1 MRSNSRNRRLM
12 RLTLVTAVL
21 TAAIIAPSTAW
32 GQAQRGSLEVKVAD
46 SADGSPL
53 PGVTVSVAAG
63 DTLSR
68 RDGVTDANGV
78 VRFTGLEPSTQY
90 VVTAAIDG
98 YGESMYEQVGVQ
110 AGQTRTLDVGLSTA
124 TTVAD
129 TLVVTAE
136 APIVDFKNATTGQ
149 DITLD
154 FIQNVSGGRS
164 YQAYLQ
170 VVPGVQYS
178 VTGAD
183 PASRSGLNYSDI
195 FGQNGVS
202 TDNFYYFEGIN
213 VNDSA
218 TGRAV
223 ADINT
228 EIIQEQSVLTGA
240 LPAEFIGATGLV
252 TNVITKSGGN
262 DFSGSVSYF
271 AQNDSLVADN
281 EHRPDAS
288 LDTLDAAATF
298 GGPIARDK
306 AWVFTS
312 FRRQERDEDVV
323 DPQGNFLRAVSSE
336 EDQIFAKLTW
346 AITDSGLLSGLFTN
360 DPFERDGSFNDQV
373 SVQRD
378 RTAELGGDRW
388 AINYNQVLGS
398 SWVLDLSLTDSES
411 DQRSI
416 PKDLSTRNDITFR
429 TGEVPDD
436 LNATQVGGAGNLFAD
451 LAGTE
456 TQRASLEWLGDSSW
470 GSHTVKGGVELH
482 ENIDV
487 QDFITQ
493 GDGAIYTSLDK
504 QYLGQN
510 VTAGEVG
517 AVFNDVQ
524 FNPTN
529 ASDYDGLIET
539 INGHPRRDE
548 FFALLDSNH
557 DGVISP
563 TEVADNLVYS
573 STDGNPEGF
582 INYDRILMVQ
592 SGVQN
597 FSSEA
602 TVFYLQD
609 TWQHGRWSA
618 NVGVRAEEWEH
629 FNSDQQSIFTFDTE
643 IAPRLALIYDLK
655 GDGRHR
661 LSAYYG
667 RYYDPVRTNM
677 TDFAG
682 QVSGPIRH
690 EQVFVG
696 GEWLTYRVRGGAANP
711 DAFFAPAT
719 ETPFTDEFQLGYK
732 SQIGSTMSFE
742 ANLISRQ
749 TKDILEDY
757 DLRLY
762 AEPASYHLPV
772 DHPESLF
779 LGLSYFGYSDFPS
792 IVGVDGEIIEPNFI
806 IGTLAGGRRDWD
818 GVELIFRR
826 RLADNW
832 QMQASYNYADAEGN
846 TNSDSNADFQGDV
859 LWLDPR
865 AINQLGRQPGSVEH
879 LFKVSGSYHF
889 DNGFTIGGI
898 YRWNSGAVASRTFRA
913 SSRNLPLLDINDP
926 DYTGD
931 LIQFAG
937 GSGFAEPGGS
947 GGWLSP
953 NAVGVLENPSFGILD
968 ARASYNWDFSDRANV
983 TFYLDVFNLLDDQE
997 ITQMQDLVAG
1007 RDGVDFM
1014 EGIEF
1019 VSPRR
1024 FFLGARLRF

>member
-1 MRSNSRNRRLM
+1 MPTTNTHRRTYEKQLKGRTTDQVDPSRGRARLGDH
-12 RLTLVTAVL
+12 R
-21 TAAIIAPSTAW
+21 AINGLGS
-32 GQAQRGSLEVKVAD
+32 GQRGALEVQVTD
-46 SADGSPL
+46 SADSSPL
-53 PGVTVSVAAG
+53 PGVTVSVAAN

-78 VRFTGLEPSTQY
+78 VRFTALEPSTQY
-90 VVTAAIDG
+90 VVTATIDG

-110 AGQTRTLDVGLSTA
+110 AGQTRVLEVGLGAA

-178 VTGAD
+178 VTGSD

-195 FGQNGVS
+195 RGENGRS
-202 TDNFYYFEGIN
+202 SDNFYYFEGIN
-213 VNDSA
+213 VNDSS

-281 EHRPDAS
+281 DHRQDATF
-288 LDTLDAAATF
+288 DTLDAAVTF
-298 GGPIARDK
+298 GGPIVRDK
-306 AWVFTS
+306 AWFFTS
-312 FRRQERDEDVV
+312 FRRQERDQDVI
-323 DPQGNFLRAVSSE
+323 DPQGNFLRSVSSE
-336 EDQIFAKLTW
+336 EDQAFAKLTW
-346 AITDSGLLSGLFTN
+346 AISNSGLLSGLFTN

-378 RTAELGGDRW
+378 SIAELGGDRY
-388 AINYNQVLGS
+388 AINYNQVLGTN
-398 SWVLDLSLTDSES
+398 WVLDLSITDSES
-411 DQRSI
+411 DQFAI
-416 PKDLSTRNDITFR
+416 PTDLSTRNDISFR

-436 LNATQVGGAGNLFAD
+436 LNATQVGGSGTIFAD
-451 LAGTE
+451 IAGTE

-470 GSHTVKGGVELH
+470 GSHTLKGGIELH
-482 ENIDV
+482 ENIDT
-487 QDFITQ
+487 QDFRTQ

-504 QYLGQN
+504 SYLGQN
-510 VTAGEVG
+510 VTVGEAGS
-517 AVFNDVQ
+517 VFSDVQ
-524 FNPTN
+524 FNPATIN
-529 ASDYDGLIET
+529 DYNGLIET
-539 INGHPRRDE
+539 INGHARRDE
-548 FFALLDSNH
+548 FYALLDSNH
-557 DGVISP
+557 DGVISQ
-563 TEVADNLVYS
+563 TELADNLVLN
-573 STDGNPEGF
+573 STEGNPGGF

-592 SGVQN
+592 TGEQN

-629 FNSDQQSIFTFDTE
+629 FNSAQEHIFTFDQE

-667 RYYDPVRTNM
+667 RYFDPVRTNM

-682 QVSGPIRH
+682 QVSGPVRH
-690 EQVFVG
+690 EQLFVG
-696 GEWLTYRVRGGAANP
+696 GEWLTYRVRGGRSNP
-711 DAFFAPAT
+711 DAFFAPST
-719 ETPFTDEFQLGYK
+719 QTPFTDEFQLGYK
-732 SQIGSTMSFE
+732 AQVGGTMSLE
-742 ANLISRQ
+742 ANIISRQ

-762 AEPASYHLPV
+762 AEPESYHLPV

-779 LGLSYFGYSDFPS
+779 LGLGYFGYSDFPTDA
-792 IVGVDGEIIEPNFI
+792 DGNEANFI
-806 IGTLAGGRRDWD
+806 IATLAGGERNWD

-832 QMQASYNYADAEGN
+832 QMQASYNFADAEGN
-846 TNSDSNADFQGDV
+846 SNSDSNADFQGDV

-865 AINQLGRQPGSVEH
+865 AVNQLGSQPGSVEH

-889 DNGFTIGGI
+889 DNGFTVGGV
-898 YRWNSGAVASRTFRA
+898 YRWNSGALASRTFRA
-913 SSRNLPLLDINDP
+913 SARNLPLLDVNDP
-926 DYTGD
+926 DYNGP
-931 LIQFAG
+931 LINFAG
-937 GSGFAEPGGS
+937 QEGL
-947 GGWLSP
+947 WLAP
-953 NAVGVLENPSFGILD
+953 NTVGVLENPSFGILD
-968 ARASYNWDFSDRANV
+968 ARASYNWDFAGDTDV

-1007 RDGVDFM
+1007 RDGVAFM

-1019 VSPRR
+1019 VQPRR

>member
-1 MRSNSRNRRLM
+1 MTITSTSRWLARLG
-12 RLTLVTAVL
+12 LASALAATL
-21 TAAIIAPSTAW
+21 AAPAAW
-32 GQAQRGSLEVKVAD
+32 GQAQRGALEVHVTD
-46 SADGSPL
+46 SADGSAL
-53 PGVTVSVAAG
+53 PGVTVSVAAS

-68 RDGVTDANGV
+68 REGASDADGV
-78 VRFTGLEPSTQY
+78 VRFTGLEPSTRY
-90 VVTAAIDG
+90 VVTAGLDG

-110 AGQTRTLDVGLSTA
+110 AGQTRVVDVAMGAATA
-124 TTVAD
+124 VTE

-178 VTGAD
+178 VTGSD

-195 FGQNGVS
+195 RGENGRS

-271 AQNDSLVADN
+271 SQNESLVADN
-281 EHRPDAS
+281 ENRPDADF
-288 LDTLDAAATF
+288 DTTDAALTF
-298 GGPIARDK
+298 GGPILRDK
-306 AWVFTS
+306 AWFFTS
-312 FRRQERDEDVV
+312 YRRQERDEDVI
-323 DPQGNFLRAVSSE
+323 DPQGNFLRTVSSE
-336 EDQIFAKLTW
+336 EDQVFVKGTW
-346 AITDSGLLSGLFTN
+346 AMSDSGLLSGLFTN
-360 DPFERDGSFNDQV
+360 DPFERDGSFNQQT

-378 RTAELGGDRW
+378 STAELGGDRW
-388 AINYNQVLGS
+388 ALNYNHVFG
-398 SWVLDLSLTDSES
+398 SWVLDVAATDSES
-411 DQRSI
+411 DQFAI
-416 PKDLSTRNDITFR
+416 PKDLSTRNDIAFR
-429 TGEVPDD
+429 TGELPPD
-436 LNATQVGGAGNLFAD
+436 LNATQIGGSGTVFAD
-451 LAGTE
+451 IAGTE

-482 ENIDV
+482 ENIDT
-487 QDFITQ
+487 QNFETQ
-493 GDGAIYTSLDK
+493 GDGAIYTSLDNI
-504 QYLGQN
+504 YLGQN
-510 VTAGEVG
+510 VNAGEVG
-517 AVFNDVQ
+517 TIFTNIAFNSTTAD
-524 FNPTN
+524 
-529 ASDYDGLIET
+529 DYTGLIEA
-539 INGHPRRDE
+539 IEAHPDRDR
-548 FFALLDSNH
+548 FFGLLDANN
-557 DGVISP
+557 DGVISQ
-563 TEVADNLVYS
+563 TEVSENLVFN
-573 STDGNPEGF
+573 STEGNPGGF
-582 INYDRILMVQ
+582 VNYDRILMVQ
-592 SGVQN
+592 TGEQN

-629 FNSDQQSIFTFDTE
+629 FNSDQEHIFTFDTE

-655 GDGRHR
+655 GDGRQR

-719 ETPFTDEFQLGYK
+719 ETPYTDEVQLGYK
-732 SQIGSTMSFE
+732 AQLGGTMSVE
-742 ANLISRQ
+742 ANLISRSTQ
-749 TKDILEDY
+749 DILEDY
-757 DLRLY
+757 NLRLY
-762 AEPASYHLPV
+762 AEPGAYGLPI
-772 DHPESLF
+772 DHPQSLF
-779 LGLSYFGYSDFPS
+779 LGLDYFGYDDFPS
-792 IVGVDGEIIEPNFI
+792 ITGVDGEIIEPNFI
-806 IGTLAGGRRDWD
+806 IATLAGGRRDWD

-826 RLADNW
+826 RLANSW
-832 QMQASYNYADAEGN
+832 RMQASYNYADAEGN

-859 LWLDPR
+859 LFLDPR
-865 AINQLGRQPGSVEH
+865 AVNQLGRQPGSVEH

-889 DNGFTIGGI
+889 DNGFTVGGV
-898 YRWNSGAVASRTFRA
+898 YRWNSGAVASRTFFA
-913 SSRNLPLLDINDP
+913 QQRNLPLLDVNDP
-926 DYTGD
+926 DFDGPP
-931 LIQFAG
+931 IEFAG
-937 GSGFAEPGGS
+937 QT

-953 NAVGVLENPSFGILD
+953 DAVGVLENPSFGILD
-968 ARASYNWDFSDRANV
+968 ARLSYNWAFTGDNNV
-983 TFYLDVFNLLDDQE
+983 TFYLDVFNVLDDQE
-997 ITQMQDLVAG
+997 ITQMQDLVGGAAG
-1007 RDGVDFM
+1007 ILFG

-1019 VSPRR
+1019 VDPRR